1 MTIRYFLAILFCIAL
16 EADANGAIEGVAGP
30 PSGTAAEPPVAT
42 PRATTDSGWRYER
55 EAEAFDTAS
64 VGKPGDRSAASGTK
78 ALVQFGCRAE
88 PPGAPQAGDVPCSP
102 QAGDVQYGK
111 LEVPETEHLWISLR
125 YSKNGEPS
133 ASIQIYLDDEK
144 GARTELTPEDQGSW
158 NDFAWSDPMDLG
170 AVGAGT
176 HRLRFSTAGQLNGVA
191 DLDKF
196 VLSLMPVVDPMHFLR
211 LSDDE
216 FLERISLAAF
226 QFFREQADPETGV
239 VKDRAGN
246 VAQDSL
252 YGRQHRGH
260 GLRTRRPVYRSE
272 ARLGERT
279 GSQPACA
286 RYLALFPRPPREP
299 PRLFLPFSRSPQRRA
314 IVGLGGVLHRYRA
327 VRGRGHHGRPLFRG
341 HRSRTACEYAIRAR
355 GLGLDADGWRCRSA
369 IAHDVDGLDAGA
381 RVSSTT
387 AGTSTAS

>member
-16 EADANGAIEGVAGP
+16 EADANGAIEAVAAP
-30 PSGTAAEPPVAT
+30 PSDTPAEPPVAT

-64 VGKPGDRSAASGTK
+64 VGKPGDRAAASGTK
-78 ALVQFGCRAE
+78 ALLQFGCRAE
-88 PPGAPQAGDVPCSP
+88 APGAPQAGDVPCAP

-133 ASIQIYLDDEK
+133 TSIQVTLDDEK
-144 GARTELTPEDQGSW
+144 GARTAFTPEDQGSW

-196 VLSLMPVVDPMHFLR
+196 VLSLTPVVDPMHFLE

-216 FLERISLAAF
+216 FLERVSLAAF
-226 QFFREQADPETGV
+226 QFFWEEADPETGV

-246 VAQDSL
+246 VAQDSYTVGSTGATGFGL
-252 YGRQHRGH
+252 AALCIGAKRGWVSEPEASRRALDT
-260 GLRTRRPVYRSE
+260 LRFFLDRPASPQGFFYHFLDLRS
-272 ARLGERT
+272 GERSW
-279 GSQPACA
+279 GSEVSSIDTA
-286 RYLALFPRPPREP
+286 
-299 PRLFLPFSRSPQRRA
+299 S
-314 IVGLGGVLHRYRA
+314 VG
-327 VRGRGHHGRPLFRG
+327 GRGHHGRPLFRG
-341 HRSRTACEYAIRAR
+341 HRSGTACEHAI
-355 GLGLDADGWRCRSA
+355 
-369 IAHDVDGLDAGA
+369 
-381 RVSSTT
+381 
-387 AGTSTAS
+387 